1 MVGSRFS
8 SFQLANE
15 VVKVF
20 DHQTSAIS
28 PSRVISPE
36 LLADVLRVFGDEE
49 KARRWLLAPRG
60 VFEGRSPAQMAATPE
75 GEALVREVLTRI
87 EHGIF
92 S

>member
-1 MVGSRFS
+1 M
-8 SFQLANE
+8 LAILAGAQCRLLAFLLN
-15 VVKVF
+15 
-20 DHQTSAIS
+20 
-28 PSRVISPE
+28 

-60 VFEGRSPAQMAATPE
+60 VFEGRSPAQMATSPE
-75 GEALVREVLTRI
+75 GEALVREILTRI